1 MAASVETVITEEA
14 YTIDIKAIAVKAE
27 AMAAAKLGLRESMA
41 VVSSIILRAFE
52 IRVELQNEYYR
63 HQRLC

>member
-27 AMAAAKLGLRESMA
+27 AMAAAKFGLRESRA
-41 VVSSIILRAFE
+41 AVSSIILRAFE